1 MSHQKY
7 GVRLLLALLFIT
19 VWSSS
24 AHAQQAGT
32 MRYNN
37 AAKQYEFYDG
47 TRWYYFG
54 LGIALGSC
62 TNEAAFEYD
71 PLLVIP
77 SYKFCNG
84 SNWIRIVGITTLAI
98 CSQVRA
104 IDYRSNTFMY
114 CDGLFWNNMK
124 GAISPSV

>member
-1 MSHQKY
+1 MSYRKY
-7 GVRLLLALLFIT
+7 GLRLLFALLFM
-19 VWSSS
+19 VAWPMA

-32 MRYNN
+32 KRYNVV
-37 AAKQYEFYDG
+37 ARQYEFYDG
-47 TRWYYFG
+47 TRWYYLG
-54 LGIALGSC
+54 LGVALGACSD
-62 TNEAAFEYD
+62 EAAFEYD

-84 SNWIRIVGITTLAI
+84 TNWVRIVGITTLAV
-98 CSQVRA
+98 CTQPLA

-124 GAISPSV
+124 GAISPSA

>member
-1 MSHQKY
+1 MSYPKY

-19 VWSSS
+19 VWAPN

-32 MRYNN
+32 MRYNA

-54 LGIALGSC
+54 LGIALGAC

-84 SNWIRIVGITTLAI
+84 TNWIRIVGITTLAV
-98 CSQVRA
+98 CSQARA
-104 IDYRSNTFMY
+104 IDYRNNSFMY

>member
-1 MSHQKY
+1 MSYKRY
-7 GVRLLLALLFIT
+7 GVRLILALLFT
-19 VWSSS
+19 LVWGHG
-24 AHAQQAGT
+24 AQAQQAGT

-47 TRWYYFG
+47 TRWYYLG

-62 TNEAAFEYD
+62 TSEAAFEYD
-71 PLLVIP
+71 PLLIIP

-84 SNWIRIVGITTLAI
+84 TNWIRIIGVTTLAT
-98 CSQVRA
+98 CSQPRA

-124 GAISPSV
+124 GAASPSA